1 MRQFNFGSGQ
11 MYGIDTNGA
20 PLRFGALQDVSVDFS
35 ADIKMLHGQE
45 SFALAVG
52 RGKAKIEC
60 KAAFAEIDVRAYSA
74 LYFNQAVTTGHT
86 KQAQNEAAA
95 IPGSVAYTVT
105 AANGA
110 TFKRDLGV
118 INVLTGATFKQ
129 VGIAATPTT
138 GEYKVDP
145 ATGIYT
151 FAAGDAGKA
160 ILLNYLYNV
169 SASGQTMAINNVL
182 MGAAPVFGVVLTQTF
197 QGKSYLLELY
207 ANVSDKLTSPFKQD
221 DFSVPELTFSAQ
233 DNGSGQVGYIS
244 VSG

>member
-1 MRQFNFGSGQ
+1 MRQFNFGAGQ
-11 MYGIDTNGA
+11 MYGIDSNGA

-60 KAAFAEIDVRAYSA
+60 KAAFAEINLKAYSS

-86 KQAQNEAAA
+86 KQAVNEPGA
-95 IPGSVAYTVT
+95 IPGSTAYTITV
-105 AANGA
+105 ANGA
-110 TFKRDLGV
+110 AFKRDLGV
-118 INVLTGATFKQ
+118 VNVLTGAPFVQ
-129 VGIAATPTT
+129 VGALATPST

-160 ILLNYLYNV
+160 VLISYLYNV
-169 SASGQTMAINNVL
+169 TGSGQTMAINNTL
-182 MGAAPVFGVVLTQTF
+182 MGAAPVFGVVLTQQF

>member
-11 MYGIDTNGA
+11 MYGIDSSGA

-60 KAAFAEIDVRAYSA
+60 KAAFAEINLKAYSA
-74 LYFNQAVTTGHT
+74 LYFNETVAAGHV
-86 KQAQNEAAA
+86 KQAINEAGAVPA
-95 IPGSVAYTVT
+95 STSFVITVAN
-105 AANGA
+105 AA

-118 INVLTGATFKQ
+118 VDVLTGNPLTQ
-129 VGIAATPTT
+129 VGSAATPTT
-138 GEYKVDP
+138 GQYKVS
-145 ATGIYT
+145 AVGVYT
-151 FAAGDAGKA
+151 FAEADANKA
-160 ILLNYLYNV
+160 VLISYLYNV
-169 SASGQTMAINNVL
+169 ASTGSTLTINNSL

-207 ANVSDKLTSPFKQD
+207 SNVSDKLTSPFKQD

>member
-11 MYGIDTNGA
+11 MYGIDSNGA

-60 KAAFAEIDVRAYSA
+60 KAAFAEINLKAYSS
-74 LYFNQAVTTGHT
+74 LYFNQAVTTGHV
-86 KQAQNEAAA
+86 KQAINEAGAVPAA
-95 IPGSVAYTVT
+95 STFTITVAN
-105 AANGA
+105 AA
-110 TFKRDLGV
+110 TYKRDLGV
-118 INVLTGATFKQ
+118 VDVLTGNPLTQ
-129 VGIAATPTT
+129 VGIAATPTA
-138 GEYKVDP
+138 GQYKVDP

-151 FAAGDAGKA
+151 FAAADANKA
-160 ILLNYLYNV
+160 VLLNYLYNV
-169 SASGQTMAINNVL
+169 ASTGSTMAINNTL

-207 ANVSDKLTSPFKQD
+207 SNVSDKLTSPFKQD